1 MELELQAIHWILA
14 IIVAIIAIIGTIW
27 RVRKYMKK
35 QYGEG
40 YSKGKEDGQVATQ
53 NARFLIRG
61 DEIIVGEDVMKRG
74 NQLLQKAKS
83 QIKIITFT
91 GAAWML
97 GKTKEIIEE
106 KAKRGVQ
113 VQLVLNAPPVKSQTI
128 YPAWKANSPSSQDH
142 EKGFLGIQ

>member
-1 MELELQAIHWILA
+1 MQLELQTVHWVFA
-14 IIVAIIAIIGTIW
+14 IIVAIIAIVGAIW
-27 RVRKYMKK
+27 RVLKYTEKK
-35 QYGEG
+35 YSEG
-40 YSKGKEDGQVATQ
+40 YSKGKEDGQSTAQ
-53 NARFLIRG
+53 NARFLVKG
-61 DEIIVGEDVMKRG
+61 DEIIVGEEVMKRG

-83 QIKIITFT
+83 QIKIITVT

-142 EKGFLGIQ
+142 EKEFLGIR